1 MAQTGVMW
9 WKSGLEFM
17 KAYLDEI
24 LYTVAIISK
33 YEPNTNLQIIVTVI
47 SYNNCSYCA
56 IVGTNTAC

>member
-1 MAQTGVMW
+1 
-9 WKSGLEFM
+9 M